1 MSGHYMT
8 TVPEGC
14 ACHWYPVRDPAEPQL
29 GSWLDGEPNPAC
41 WVHFP
46 APWRIRR
53 LVEPLPTLR
62 HDEPAGQV
70 VVGWVVEQRVQFAG
84 MPEAEYVVV
93 DYYPSGDA
101 AHAAFA
107 NRGVLVA

>member
-1 MSGHYMT
+1 MT
-8 TVPEGC
+8 SRPEGC
-14 ACHWYPVRDPAEPQL
+14 ACHVYPVRDPAEPQL
-29 GSWLDGEPNPAC
+29 GTWYEAEPNPAC

-53 LVEPLPTLR
+53 LVEPVPTLR

-70 VVGWVVEQRVQFAG
+70 VVGWVVEQLYTITHSTSG
-84 MPEAEYVVV
+84 TDAEYVVV
-93 DYYPSGDA
+93 DYYPSGKA

-107 NRGVLVA
+107 SRGVPAS